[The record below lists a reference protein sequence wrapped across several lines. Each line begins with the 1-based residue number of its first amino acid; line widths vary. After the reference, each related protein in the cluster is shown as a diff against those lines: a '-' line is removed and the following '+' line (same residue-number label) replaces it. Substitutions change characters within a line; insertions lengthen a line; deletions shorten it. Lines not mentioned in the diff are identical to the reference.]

1 MGKDTR
7 ILNNILQ
14 ETIAIDTIS
23 YLMGEDSIHNNL
35 KIRLVPTLPDLLQT
49 LNKNDLLYLENIA

>member
-35 KIRLVPTLPDLLQT
+35 KIRLIPTLPDLLQT